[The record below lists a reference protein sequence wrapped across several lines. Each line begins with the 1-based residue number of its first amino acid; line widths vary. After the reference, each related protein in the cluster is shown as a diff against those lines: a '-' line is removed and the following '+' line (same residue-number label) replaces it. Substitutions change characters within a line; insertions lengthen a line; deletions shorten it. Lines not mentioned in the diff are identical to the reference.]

1 MKIQREIVVPG
12 EGQSFRLFT
21 PSLRNYF
28 YWHYH
33 PEYELV
39 YVEATTGIR
48 HVGQHISSYLD
59 SDLVLIGPNIP
70 HLNFDY
76 GLQTEYRQV
85 VVQLKQDFLGDAFQ
99 HTPELAG
106 IEQLFSRAAF
116 AISFDGETKR
126 RVGVELNAMQSLGHF
141 EQWIALLRIF
151 NILASSKEGTR
162 LNEIDTSV
170 KGFLDDRIRM
180 SSVYEYIHARYD
192 QHPDVNEIAGRVHL
206 STAAFCRYFKKQT
219 KMTFTDFVNQ
229 YRISQARTLL
239 LQDRSVSEAA
249 FAVGIESV
257 SYFNKLFRRLNGEN
271 PSDFKKRLLPG
282 KATYGKRSN
291 RHL

>member
-48 HVGQHISSYLD
+48 HVGQHISSYLE

-76 GLQTEYRQV
+76 GLRTEYRQI
-85 VVQLKQDFLGDAFQ
+85 VVQLKQGFLGDAFQ

-126 RVGVELNAMQSLGHF
+126 RVGVELNAMQALGHF

-151 NILASSKEGTR
+151 DILASSKEGTR

-257 SYFNKLFRRLNGEN
+257 SYFNKLFRRFSGEN
-271 PSDFKKRLLPG
+271 PSVFRKRYVG
-282 KATYGKRSN
+282 
-291 RHL
+291 

>member
-39 YVEATTGIR
+39 YVEAATGIR

-76 GLQTEYRQV
+76 GLQTEYRQI
-85 VVQLKQDFLGDAFQ
+85 VVQLKQGFLGDAFQ
-99 HTPELAG
+99 HTPELAA
-106 IEQLFSRAAF
+106 IERLFSRAAF

-126 RVGVELNAMQSLGHF
+126 RVGVELNDMQSLGHF
-141 EQWIALLRIF
+141 DQWIALLRIF
-151 NILASSKEGTR
+151 DILASSKEGTR

-180 SSVYEYIHARYD
+180 SSVYEYIHDRYD

-229 YRISQARTLL
+229 YRIGQARTLL

-257 SYFNKLFRRLNGEN
+257 SYFNKLFRRFSGEN

-282 KATYGKRSN
+282 KTTYGKRSN

>member
-76 GLQTEYRQV
+76 GLQTEYRQI
-85 VVQLKQDFLGDAFQ
+85 VVQLQQGFLGDAFQ

-106 IEQLFSRAAF
+106 IEQLFNRAAF

-126 RVGVELNAMQSLGHF
+126 RVGLELNAMQSLGHF

-151 NILASSKEGTR
+151 DILASSAEGTR

-257 SYFNKLFRRLNGEN
+257 SYFNKLFRRFSGEN
-271 PSDFKKRLLPG
+271 PSAFKKRYVG
-282 KATYGKRSN
+282 
-291 RHL
+291 

>member
-76 GLQTEYRQV
+76 GLRTEYRQI
-85 VVQLKQDFLGDAFQ
+85 VVQLKQGFLGDAFQ

-106 IEQLFSRAAF
+106 IELLFSRAAF

-141 EQWIALLRIF
+141 DQWIALLRIF
-151 NILASSKEGTR
+151 DILASSKEGTR

-192 QHPDVNEIAGRVHL
+192 QQPDVNEIAGRVHL

-257 SYFNKLFRRLNGEN
+257 SYFNKLFRRFSGEN
-271 PSDFKKRLLPG
+271 PSAFKRR
-282 KATYGKRSN
+282 YVR
-291 RHL
+291 

>member
-39 YVEATTGIR
+39 YVEATAGLR

-76 GLQTEYRQV
+76 GLQTEYRQI

-126 RVGVELNAMQSLGHF
+126 RVGAELNAMQSLGHF

-192 QHPDVNEIAGRVHL
+192 QHPDVNEIASRVHL

-239 LQDRSVSEAA
+239 LQDRSISEAA

-291 RHL
+291 RYL

>member
-76 GLQTEYRQV
+76 GLQTEYRQI
-85 VVQLKQDFLGDAFQ
+85 VVQLKQGFLGDAFQ

-116 AISFDGETKR
+116 AISFAGETKR
-126 RVGVELNAMQSLGHF
+126 RVGMELNAMQSLGHF

-170 KGFLDDRIRM
+170 RGFLDDRIRM

-239 LQDRSVSEAA
+239 LQDRSISEAA
-249 FAVGIESV
+249 FEVGIESV
-257 SYFNKLFRRLNGEN
+257 SYFNKLFRRFSGEN
-271 PSDFKKRLLPG
+271 PSAFKRR
-282 KATYGKRSN
+282 YVR
-291 RHL
+291 

>member
-76 GLQTEYRQV
+76 GLQTEYRQI
-85 VVQLKQDFLGDAFQ
+85 VVQLKQGFLGDAFQ
-99 HTPELAG
+99 HTPELAA
-106 IEQLFSRAAF
+106 IERLFSRAAF

-141 EQWIALLRIF
+141 DQWIALLRIF
-151 NILASSKEGTR
+151 DILASSKEGTR

-180 SSVYEYIHARYD
+180 SSVYEYIHDRYD

-239 LQDRSVSEAA
+239 LQDKSVSEAA

-282 KATYGKRSN
+282 KATYGKRSD